1 MKKLL
6 FLITLTLILIPT
18 KISALNNI
26 FDNYIVMD
34 IDSKR
39 IFEEK
44 NKDEQKLPAS
54 TTKIMTLIVALENS
68 NQEDVVTVKD
78 EILTIDGS
86 NIYLEMNENIL
97 MQDLEYGMILRSGND
112 AAMTI
117 ARHTGN
123 TVSNFVKLMNQKSKQ
138 LNLKNTHFNNP
149 TGLDDNEK
157 NISTVHDLSLI
168 YSYGYKNKAF
178 RDILKTK
185 TYKATSSTKSYYFKN
200 RSKILNMDDRITGA
214 KTGYTPTAGRIL
226 VSSATNNNLNLVI
239 ASISKIDYGYQK
251 HIDLYNKIFSNY
263 KNYKLL
269 DKNNLKLKTNL
280 KGKPYIGNSFSY
292 PLTKNEKE
300 NISKKIVYNGKKEDQ
315 VGEILIYLKDD
326 IIHREKLYLK
336 QEKVSLADKI
346 KSFFKH
352 LLN

>member
-1 MKKLL
+1 
-6 FLITLTLILIPT
+6 
-18 KISALNNI
+18 
-26 FDNYIVMD
+26 
-34 IDSKR
+34 
-39 IFEEK
+39 
-44 NKDEQKLPAS
+44 
-54 TTKIMTLIVALENS
+54 
-68 NQEDVVTVKD
+68 
-78 EILTIDGS
+78 
-86 NIYLEMNENIL
+86 
-97 MQDLEYGMILRSGND
+97 
-112 AAMTI
+112 
-117 ARHTGN
+117 
-123 TVSNFVKLMNQKSKQ
+123 
-138 LNLKNTHFNNP
+138 
-149 TGLDDNEK
+149 
-157 NISTVHDLSLI
+157 
-168 YSYGYKNKAF
+168 
-178 RDILKTK
+178 
-185 TYKATSSTKSYYFKN
+185 
-200 RSKILNMDDRITGA
+200 MDDRITGA

-239 ASISKIDYGYQK
+239 ASISKIDYGYQN
-251 HIDLYNKIFSNY
+251 HIDLDNKIFSNY